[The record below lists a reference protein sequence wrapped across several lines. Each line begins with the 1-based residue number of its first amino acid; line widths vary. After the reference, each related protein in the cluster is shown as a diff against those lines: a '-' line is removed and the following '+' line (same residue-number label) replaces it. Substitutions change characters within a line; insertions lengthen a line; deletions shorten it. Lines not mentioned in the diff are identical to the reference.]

1 MKVITVTNQKGGTGK
16 TTTSLF
22 LKDALIEKGKKVLL
36 IDLDQ
41 QADASYGTGVEYDPS
56 QTTYELLTQDLNLDD
71 ILVHVNDQ
79 LDLAPAGNQM
89 AKLDVTLTQ
98 DHMLDAQFILSD
110 KLEDYKNNYD
120 YVIIDTPP
128 ALSMAV
134 MNALTASD
142 TVVVPTQ
149 ADLFSL
155 KGLGDLGSTVAAIKR
170 RSNPKLTIAGILI
183 GRYNSR
189 TIFSKAMTTALT
201 EAAESLQTHVF
212 ETKIREAISVKES
225 QNAFQSIFEYD
236 PKSKVTHDIS
246 DFVDELLGELENE

>member
-1 MKVITVTNQKGGTGK
+1 M
-16 TTTSLF
+16 
-22 LKDALIEKGKKVLL
+22 
-36 IDLDQ
+36 DQ
-41 QADASYGTGVEYDPS
+41 QADASYGTGVEYDS
-56 QTTYELLTQDLNLDD
+56 SKTTYELLTQDLSLDD
-71 ILVHVNDQ
+71 ILIHVNNQ

-110 KLEDYKNNYD
+110 KLQDFDGDYD

-142 TVVVPTQ
+142 TVIVPTQ

-170 RSNPKLTIAGILI
+170 RSNPKLTISGILI
-183 GRYNSR
+183 GRFNSR
-189 TIFSKAMTTALT
+189 TIFSNAMSDALND
-201 EAAESLQTHVF
+201 AAKSLKTHVF
-212 ETKIREAISVKES
+212 NTKIREAISVKES

-236 PKSKVTHDIS
+236 PKSKVTKDIS
-246 DFVDELLGELENE
+246 DFVDELMEELDNE